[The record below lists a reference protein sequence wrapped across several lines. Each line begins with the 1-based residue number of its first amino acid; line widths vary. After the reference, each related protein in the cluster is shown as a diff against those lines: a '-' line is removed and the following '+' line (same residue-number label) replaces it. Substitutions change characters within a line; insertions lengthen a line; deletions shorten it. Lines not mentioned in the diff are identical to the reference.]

1 MADNKEA
8 NITIS
13 LVQQRP
19 SSTGVELI
27 TRRVSENGVLSLE
40 GVDFE
45 NAAVFSDYILIVST
59 DKATS
64 YTMSYESNWTSGV
77 DFFDFTRTQSID
89 STLGGNNSLDKA
101 TQLAAGNYGGLMT
114 YAGDADFY
122 QLISVYADI
131 LTVTIYGSGL
141 TVKEYDAD
149 GNFVKDAVYN
159 KSTGVY
165 SIEVKNGHYL
175 YIEGNA
181 DPALNQVN
189 SYTLKISD
197 VESTFVESDGEGY
210 IERPIIS
217 IVGNHDGSWIQ
228 MGTVKATVSEG
239 ATAYYS
245 TDTVTWH
252 ELLDNTFET
261 LDNKLYY
268 FCAKDAAGNVSS
280 NYCLANFEYID
291 YTAPELTDIST
302 EYYDEGLLYVPS
314 GEDDMELSLFEYR
327 LNNGYWQ
334 QCPSDGVLLSD
345 NATIEFRAVDNAGN
359 YSNSISR
366 QANAGTAEGD
376 IVGETNADGDIVMDF
391 APSSVVNGKVYSGKN
406 ENITGD
412 VAISAVGGDFNDH
425 VHAGIIANNGGMYQV
440 NGSLFLEITDTEF
453 DNDKKSR
460 IYVAG
465 DVSNGSFA
473 RLNGDISFTLN
484 NVRTSTMTYVGAN
497 VEKDSEFTLKGS
509 IAVEIND
516 GNYKNIY
523 VAGSVADG
531 AVSKIFG
538 DVSLTINGGTFSTV
552 GMGSQCKTDGSSI
565 IFGDSQ
571 LTITGGEF
579 SGQVYG
585 GVFSQGGIAQL
596 GGKSV
601 LNISGG
607 TFKKNIYAG
616 SFAND
621 TKTNCSIKTL
631 IGGDTELT
639 LDASVN
645 QISFADGI
653 FLYAGSCNYG
663 VVAGNTNVFI
673 SGKGENLLFGGGNVI
688 SGDSLMYQLYGIT
701 YIGGNKNITFD
712 NFSGRLDAEIFS
724 FTHFNAV
731 NGSQIE
737 FGNQNHLGNI
747 QVWNIS
753 LTDGETAVKCTSGN
767 NSFKQDTLDL
777 VFDESLAE
785 AVIFDAGESG
795 LLDYW
800 DQLEAIKFN
809 GVAGSWSA
817 SELAWVDA
825 ENKWKVFADADR
837 NDLIISK
844 IV

>member
-1 MADNKEA
+1 MADKLD
-8 NITIS
+8 I
-13 LVQQRP
+13 
-19 SSTGVELI
+19 
-27 TRRVSENGVLSLE
+27 
-40 GVDFE
+40 
-45 NAAVFSDYILIVST
+45 IV
-59 DKATS
+59 
-64 YTMSYESNWTSGV
+64 
-77 DFFDFTRTQSID
+77 I
-89 STLGGNNSLDKA
+89 
-101 TQLAAGNYGGLMT
+101 
-114 YAGDADFY
+114 
-122 QLISVYADI
+122 
-131 LTVTIYGSGL
+131 
-141 TVKEYDAD
+141 
-149 GNFVKDAVYN
+149 
-159 KSTGVY
+159 
-165 SIEVKNGHYL
+165 
-175 YIEGNA
+175 
-181 DPALNQVN
+181 
-189 SYTLKISD
+189 
-197 VESTFVESDGEGY
+197 SDGEISSGELFGFGDIITVKSGGTLDDAY
-210 IERPIIS
+210 IPSSSGSLTLEAGAILTDSITIGVNTLVTGEVNAEEADINLDISERKEEDGALIS
-217 IVGNHDGSWIQ
+217 DWENIASANSVSITVDANQNPGTYILAANAANFDGTITVKDTAGTEIGTLSSATQVLNYFSVQYVFSTNAVGELMITVMSNVDGSADNEFLHNDDVQLLPTRNTTSDI
-228 MGTVKATVSEG
+228 AIP
-239 ATAYYS
+239 S
-245 TDTVTWH
+245 TID
-252 ELLDNTFET
+252 
-261 LDNKLYY
+261 
-268 FCAKDAAGNVSS
+268 FCAADA
-280 NYCLANFEYID
+280 
-291 YTAPELTDIST
+291 
-302 EYYDEGLLYVPS
+302 
-314 GEDDMELSLFEYR
+314 
-327 LNNGYWQ
+327 
-334 QCPSDGVLLSD
+334 
-345 NATIEFRAVDNAGN
+345 AGN

-366 QANAGTAEGD
+366 QANAGTADGS
-376 IVGETNADGDIVMDF
+376 VAGETNSDGDIVMDF
-391 APSSVVNGKVYSGKN
+391 APTAVVNDKIYSGKN

-412 VAISAVGGDFNDH
+412 IRFTAVGGDFNDYIH
-425 VHAGIIANNGGMYQV
+425 VGIIANDGGMYQV
-440 NGSLFLEITDTEF
+440 NGSLFLEITDTVF
-453 DNDKKSR
+453 DNNNKSR
-460 IYVAG
+460 IYAAG
-465 DVSNGSFA
+465 DVSGGSYI
-473 RLNGDISFTLN
+473 RSTGNISFTLN
-484 NVRTSTMTYVGAN
+484 NVTTSTMTYVGAN
-497 VEKDSEFTLKGS
+497 VGKDSEFTLKGS

-552 GMGSQCKTDGSSI
+552 GMGSQCKTGGSSI
-565 IFGDSQ
+565 IFGNSQ

-596 GGKSV
+596 GGNSV

-607 TFKKNIYAG
+607 AFMKNIYAG

-621 TKTNCSIKTL
+621 TNTNCSIKTL
-631 IGGDTELT
+631 IGGDTVLT

-785 AVIFDAGESG
+785 AVIFDADESG